1 MAEIEQALA
10 LERHFNQTTSY
21 LDMFK
26 TKGNRHRLLISITMG
41 VFAQWNGVGIVSQND
56 PLVPPTLLIIR
67 QVSYYLAAVL
77 ETVGV
82 TSVTK
87 QTLISGFLQLFNLIV
102 AVSAATQVDRFGR
115 RPLLLASTVGMLSCY
130 IIITGL
136 SGSFA
141 TTGKSAT
148 GLAVIPMLF
157 LYYGFYDIA
166 FTPLLISYPTEIW
179 QYHLRSRGVAVTQ
192 FSTFAA
198 LFFNLFVNPIA
209 LSAIAWKYYIVYV
222 AILVLICITCYYFY
236 PETRGRSL
244 EEIAI
249 VFDGEDA
256 AVPRQGVVLS
266 AVEDHMAKMGHSM
279 VEQVEYV
286 DDSKV

>member
-1 MAEIEQALA
+1 M
-10 LERHFNQTTSY
+10 
-21 LDMFK
+21 
-26 TKGNRHRLLISITMG
+26 LI
-41 VFAQWNGVGIVSQND
+41 
-56 PLVPPTLLIIR
+56 
-67 QVSYYLAAVL
+67 
-77 ETVGV
+77 
-82 TSVTK
+82 
-87 QTLISGFLQLFNLIV
+87 
-102 AVSAATQVDRFGR
+102 
-115 RPLLLASTVGMLSCY
+115 CY

-148 GLAVIPMLF
+148 GLAVIPVLF

-166 FTPLLISYPTEIW
+166 FTPLLIAYPTEIW

-209 LSAIAWKYYIVYV
+209 LNAIAWKYYIIYV
-222 AILVLICITCYYFY
+222 VILVLICITCYYFY

-256 AVPRQGVVLS
+256 AVPGQGVVLS
-266 AVEDHMAKMGHSM
+266 AVEDQMAKRGDSI
-279 VEQVEYV
+279 VDQVEYV